1 MLTRAPLTAGLVV
14 GLWMLGLVTGSIP
27 TGPAPTLR
35 SQVAVGVTPL
45 GAGHWWSLL
54 SAAGWAPDLTGYL
67 VATALLL
74 VLVAPVERRL
84 GAGRT
89 VLLLVLTQVL
99 GASAG
104 LGLIRLGSAAG
115 DEWSEQ
121 LGTQSAVGPAAAALG
136 ATLAA
141 SAAGSALWRRRVRLV
156 LVAALVLLALYSGG
170 LADVLGLSSGLVG
183 LAVGPLLLGR
193 PPRRPVAAPTRPE
206 SRVLVALL
214 VAASALGPLIAA
226 VSDTPI
232 GPLAVLRFV
241 FLAPPPDP
249 AALAQVCADMATI
262 DECRAGAA
270 RLRLG
275 GSGAGAAVLAV
286 LPVLVLLVLAEGLR
300 RGRRFAWVAALDA
313 HVSLAGLGLV
323 FALDAPTAPAA
334 VVLPWEGLTRSQTLL
349 AMLLPLAQPALVAGV
364 LLTTRRWFP
373 VRAPHGTYRALGAL
387 TGATIGVASL
397 LYVGAGWLVR
407 AQFDPAPGLVGLVA
421 DLPLRFLP
429 PGYLSEL
436 TPAFLPMGPI
446 AAVLFGWTGAVTLL
460 IIAVGLI
467 VTFARAR
474 VEGTDYDTVRAG
486 ALVRA
491 HGDTSLSYL
500 ATWRGNSYWFPPDR
514 DSVVAYRVLAGVALT
529 TGDPIGPHERRSAA
543 VAGFTGFCVEQG
555 WTPCFYSV
563 TDEIRAHTET
573 AGWSSLHVAE
583 ETVLALPGLAFTGKK
598 WQDVRTALNRAAKAG
613 ITARWVTY
621 PDAPLTVV
629 EQIRA
634 ISEEWVA
641 DKGLPEMGFTLGGLD
656 ELNDPAVA
664 CLLAV
669 DAEGNVHAVTSWL
682 PIHRDGKVVG
692 ATLDFMRRA
701 TNTEFRGVMEFL
713 IASAAIAYRD
723 HGMELLSL
731 SGAPLARLERG
742 RTPTAIQRQLDGLG
756 RALEP
761 VYGFRSLLAFKAKFQ
776 PEYRPLFLAYPDPT
790 ALPAVAT
797 ALTRAY
803 LPALSAGQ
811 ITQLVRHLLQ
821 RRL

>member
-262 DECRAGAA
+262 DECRASAA

-300 RGRRFAWVAALDA
+300 RGRRFAWVAALGA

-387 TGATIGVASL
+387 TGATIGIASL

-573 AGWSSLHVAE
+573 AGWASLHVAE

-598 WQDVRTALNRAAKAG
+598 WQDVRTALNRAAKA
-613 ITARWVTY
+613 ASP
-621 PDAPLTVV
+621 PDGSP
-629 EQIRA
+629 
-634 ISEEWVA
+634 
-641 DKGLPEMGFTLGGLD
+641 
-656 ELNDPAVA
+656 
-664 CLLAV
+664 
-669 DAEGNVHAVTSWL
+669 
-682 PIHRDGKVVG
+682 
-692 ATLDFMRRA
+692 
-701 TNTEFRGVMEFL
+701 
-713 IASAAIAYRD
+713 
-723 HGMELLSL
+723 
-731 SGAPLARLERG
+731 
-742 RTPTAIQRQLDGLG
+742 TPT
-756 RALEP
+756 P
-761 VYGFRSLLAFKAKFQ
+761 RSPSSSRSGQ
-776 PEYRPLFLAYPDPT
+776 SPRNGSP
-790 ALPAVAT
+790 
-797 ALTRAY
+797 TRAY
-803 LPALSAGQ
+803 PRWASPSVGSTNSTTPPWPASSPSTPRATCTRSPAGCRSTATERSSEPPSISCAAPRTPSSAGSWSSSSPPRPWP
-811 ITQLVRHLLQ
+811 TATTAWSC
-821 RRL
+821 